1 MLSQHEGSSSQA
13 AELCCSQTE
22 AKGGDEWG
30 GHSACF
36 KSFRDREEQQG
47 LGGFGRAALEAPGI
61 CLADS
66 RGRTSFGGP
75 DLVLDTS
82 PWPCWQLTWPRP
94 PLTAV
99 PTCPVICMTNSNHF
113 YRKPS
118 HWGCEGELW
127 LVWAGA
133 CAAPVLS
140 WGSVAI
146 NTSAGCWS
154 SRGRAQPQSGIM
166 SWHHLPSHPAA
177 ASKRQPC
184 TPGGCCQTLPTC
196 LPWRGMARVRFLPL
210 PGTPSPWGV
219 PCHRGTATGSAASC
233 CLNLL
238 LIRSRGYPAHTSA
251 VLPPLSHVIWGTPGD
266 THGFLS
272 RSRALQWH
280 PQPVAIPRMRM
291 GALGTWGALPAPTAQ
306 LPLANKPQHQN
317 FAMRWKG

>member
-1 MLSQHEGSSSQA
+1 MLDGASSSTSLFCPSMKEARPRQLSSA
-13 AELCCSQTE
+13 AARQKPREGMSRGVTVLVLKASGTGRSS
-22 AKGGDEWG
+22 KGWVVLAGQPWK
-30 GHSACF
+30 HLASAW
-36 KSFRDREEQQG
+36 QMG
-47 LGGFGRAALEAPGI
+47 
-61 CLADS
+61 S
-66 RGRTSFGGP
+66 RGRTSFWGP
-75 DLVLDTS
+75 DLVLDTP

-99 PTCPVICMTNSNHF
+99 PTCPVICMTNSNLF

-196 LPWRGMARVRFLPL
+196 LP
-210 PGTPSPWGV
+210 
-219 PCHRGTATGSAASC
+219 
-233 CLNLL
+233 
-238 LIRSRGYPAHTSA
+238 
-251 VLPPLSHVIWGTPGD
+251 
-266 THGFLS
+266 
-272 RSRALQWH
+272 
-280 PQPVAIPRMRM
+280 
-291 GALGTWGALPAPTAQ
+291 
-306 LPLANKPQHQN
+306 
-317 FAMRWKG
+317 